1 MSCDPLITSAEM
13 RGMNNY
19 DMRSILQPLDSAA
32 WNRFHTLITLALGIG
47 WLLDAF
53 EVTLVNNVVG
63 VFRDQWHLSN
73 LQATWI
79 LSIWFIGLMLGA
91 YGFGYLAD
99 RFGRKRLFLYTLIL
113 YGTFTFLTA
122 FSPNYTILLVLRLL
136 TAVGVG
142 GEYAAVNAAIS
153 EFIPSRYRGRANA
166 TVMNFWSL
174 GAIVA
179 ALLSA
184 MVLTLLPPELGWRFA
199 FGLGALIALST
210 AILRRYIPESPRWLV
225 SQGKSDAATK
235 VVATVAA
242 GQMAS
247 VSVPFAEGRHAPRV
261 RLWSQTR
268 QLISQYPGRLAL
280 GCLLDFSEASGYYG
294 LFAFLALFIL
304 PAVHVKTASIPW
316 FYLVG
321 NVGALLG
328 GLAVALLLD
337 RVGRKVTVTAFY
349 TLTAL
354 AMLLLA
360 ASTRSGSS
368 LAVLGAFTLAN
379 VLATGS
385 WISAYPTF
393 TELFPTHLRST
404 GVGLSVGFGRLG
416 AFSAPFILTVVATEH
431 GLLPALFLLSCF
443 WVIGIASMAVWSVFG
458 IEARGKTLE
467 ELAPTKSAL

>member
-1 MSCDPLITSAEM
+1 MENLK
-13 RGMNNY
+13 R
-19 DMRSILQPLDSAA
+19 RSILNPLDETP
-32 WNRFHTLITLALGIG
+32 WNRLHTLITVVLGVG

-73 LQATWI
+73 VQASWI

-99 RFGRKRLFLYTLIL
+99 RFGRKRLFLYTLL
-113 YGTFTFLTA
+113 CYGTFTFLTA
-122 FSPNYTILLVLRLL
+122 FASSYPELLLLRLL

-166 TVMNFWSL
+166 TVMNFWPA

-184 MVLTLLPPELGWRFA
+184 LVLTLLPPALGWRFA
-199 FGLGALIALST
+199 FGLGAAVALST
-210 AILRRYIPESPRWLV
+210 VVLRRYIPESPRWLV
-225 SQGKSDAATK
+225 SQGRPKAALT
-235 VVATVAA
+235 VVAMIVAGHA
-242 GQMAS
+242 TAAAS
-247 VSVPFAEGRHAPRV
+247 APSGEVQQAPRV
-261 RLWSQTR
+261 RLWNQTR
-268 QLISQYPGRLAL
+268 QLILCYPGRLAL
-280 GCLLDFSEASGYYG
+280 GCLLDFSEAAGYYG

-304 PAVHVKTASIPW
+304 PAIHVKTVSVPW

-349 TLTAL
+349 SLTAM
-354 AMLLLA
+354 AMLVLA
-360 ASTRSGSS
+360 ESVRVGGWP
-368 LAVLGAFTLAN
+368 AVLAAFTLAN
-379 VLATGS
+379 ILATGS

-393 TELFPTHLRST
+393 SEIFPTHLRST
-404 GVGLSVGFGRLG
+404 GIGLSVAFGRLG
-416 AFSAPFILTVVATEH
+416 AFSAPLLLTFVATRH
-431 GLLPALFLLSCF
+431 GILPALLLLSGF
-443 WVIGIASMAVWSVFG
+443 WIIGIVSMMVWSVFG

-467 ELAPTKSAL
+467 ELAPTEAPL

>member
-1 MSCDPLITSAEM
+1 
-13 RGMNNY
+13 MNNF
-19 DMRSILQPLDSAA
+19 DMRAVLRPLDTAA

-53 EVTLVNNVVG
+53 EVTLINNVVG

-73 LQATWI
+73 VQATWI

-247 VSVPFAEGRHAPRV
+247 VAIPFALEHHTPRV

-304 PAVHVKTASIPW
+304 PAIHVKTASIPW

-337 RVGRKVTVTAFY
+337 RVGRKVTVTSFY

-360 ASTRSGSS
+360 VSTRSGSS

-431 GLLPALFLLSCF
+431 GLLSALFLLSGF

-467 ELAPTKSAL
+467 ELAPTESPL